1 MSFNKEN
8 RPFQN
13 TTNHSQPN
21 TTQFKYISIWNEY
34 INLLKNNVPLKK
46 HRVGLRYYE
55 NTFSGAEAVQTIFS
69 QVKTRPDLFSENTNR
84 RNLSRL
90 CNKLLERG
98 VLERAESNNSQI
110 TNGVI
115 DKFIDSKDAIYRISK
130 AYQEPVISS
139 NFSSAIN
146 AANMGQIEKD
156 MIRESVR
163 VRLLQLLDINFIDN
177 IVTSPVG
184 KGKFSDSS
192 ENSSILQAISSKFGS
207 KDDKLKLN
215 SEISGYEDIGWNEEL
230 RVKFEKLVKLS
241 TFDDTDPVLSRGL
254 NLMNDHLIGR
264 NNGLYNALTKFF
276 QHDNQQ
282 HQGIELYKLI
292 NEYYKF
298 IQKQTGRSL
307 ISSKWDEVIRAIG
320 RLMEQIKRIEL
331 SHVNEGLNLHMDGIM
346 NRTEMEL
353 NASICSFSST
363 GTQASLVT
371 SQKEVIEASQLFFQ
385 LIPEKHRIEIRSML
399 AFLRVCSC
407 VGGGHLSIDQIV
419 MDYVNIVFDS
429 SHWPNQAYRIHETGE
444 YFNYRK

>member
-1 MSFNKEN
+1 
-8 RPFQN
+8 
-13 TTNHSQPN
+13 
-21 TTQFKYISIWNEY
+21 
-34 INLLKNNVPLKK
+34 
-46 HRVGLRYYE
+46 
-55 NTFSGAEAVQTIFS
+55 
-69 QVKTRPDLFSENTNR
+69 
-84 RNLSRL
+84 
-90 CNKLLERG
+90 
-98 VLERAESNNSQI
+98 
-110 TNGVI
+110 
-115 DKFIDSKDAIYRISK
+115 
-130 AYQEPVISS
+130 
-139 NFSSAIN
+139 
-146 AANMGQIEKD
+146 MGQIEKD

-177 IVTSPVG
+177 IVTSPIG
-184 KGKFSDSS
+184 KGNRN
-192 ENSSILQAISSKFGS
+192 ENNENNSSSILQAISSKFGNNS
-207 KDDKLKLN
+207 EKLKLN
-215 SEISGYEDIGWNEEL
+215 SELSGYEDIGWNEEL
-230 RVKFEKLVKLS
+230 RIKFEKLVKLS

-307 ISSKWDEVIRAIG
+307 ISSKWDEVISAIG

-331 SHVNEGLNLHMDGIM
+331 SNCSEGLNLH
-346 NRTEMEL
+346 MEL

-419 MDYVNIVFDS
+419 MDFVNVVFDS
-429 SHWPNQAYRIHETGE
+429 SGWPNQAYKIHETGE
-444 YFNYRK
+444 YFNYANQILTLWIENNDSIIELPSELGRQIKLKFELIKKGQLSPCAPDYKFCQAVTNEVYNEQKSSGTQSELAQLARSIENSNIPQKKKDKLFEQLRTMHGL